1 VNRSLP
7 SAHKVSGWA
16 VRKVLSRACKYVQ
29 KMFIQIPVPLWLLF
43 FLNLEQR
50 RVDLLNMHILKRACE
65 GMVEAAV
72 NSIYEK

>member
-29 KMFIQIPVPLWLLF
+29 KMFIQIPVPLWLL
-43 FLNLEQR
+43 
-50 RVDLLNMHILKRACE
+50 LKISKE
-65 GMVEAAV
+65 FV
-72 NSIYEK
+72 NC